1 MESGHAMGQV
11 QNNSFRSLYQATSW
25 RLNTAQLSEE
35 ILLTPCCAF
44 LGVLFSGCGYRHI
57 VVLTADV
64 DCVRP
69 RFTIRSRQ
77 YSQCTENRDVPER
90 IGTTRS
96 HLAQLFARNAFPC
109 TSSCFFPCGIQRY
122 SLGNCTEILS
132 ETKTTFLKD
141 SLLKTSYLIFCVF
154 FINSRTHRFLLPTV
168 QQFHTFHAIS
178 SLGFSIER

>member
-109 TSSCFFPCGIQRY
+109 TSSCFFPCGIQRAEEY
-122 SLGNCTEILS
+122 NCPVYESFTL
-132 ETKTTFLKD
+132 TNK
-141 SLLKTSYLIFCVF
+141 
-154 FINSRTHRFLLPTV
+154 
-168 QQFHTFHAIS
+168 
-178 SLGFSIER
+178 